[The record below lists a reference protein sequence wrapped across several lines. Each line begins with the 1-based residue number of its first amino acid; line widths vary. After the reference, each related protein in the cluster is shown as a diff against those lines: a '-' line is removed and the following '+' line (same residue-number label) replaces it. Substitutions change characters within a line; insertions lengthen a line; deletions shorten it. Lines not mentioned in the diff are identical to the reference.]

1 MDSNR
6 KIEKD
11 LILEALSKT
20 IECVRRRYSNI
31 KYASNEEKTLVGYLF
46 FCVKSTIIYEEI
58 HPSSL
63 LSGSRLLYAIGDIYA
78 KAFLNKDMLEFEID
92 GEILDV
98 DTSDYGNPKATP
110 KWLLEKA
117 TIDPQDARF
126 LEVAIEY
133 CLDLLDKKGL
143 EPFRLF
149 IKDNK
154 DLCEKGFSSNFEND
168 VVRFFNQ
175 EPEYLLPEKIYAPYI
190 NHQNAFAKIFSKK
203 QDQDLEMEF

>member
-1 MDSNR
+1 MNSER
-6 KIEKD
+6 KLEKD

-20 IECVRRRYSNI
+20 IECVHKRYPNI
-31 KYASNEEKTLVGYLF
+31 SYVSDEEKTLVGYLF
-46 FCVKSTIIYEEI
+46 FCIKSTMAYEEI
-58 HPSSL
+58 PPSSL

-78 KAFLNKDMLEFEID
+78 NAFLNKDMLEFEIG
-92 GEILDV
+92 GELLEV
-98 DTSDYGNPKATP
+98 DASDYGNPNATP

-149 IKDNK
+149 IKENK
-154 DLCEKGFSSNFEND
+154 DLCEKGFSSNFEHD

-203 QDQDLEMEF
+203 QDQNLELEF